1 MKIFGIQRKDFCTY
15 YFNSLIKRLNFVLG
29 DLNYRKLIRDIN
41 WLPLTTF
48 KEALGEFQPT
58 AVVALRTL
66 KCDCVC
72 GLNLGYEINID
83 ENDKDNNYLRSS
95 NYWQVNGKY
104 AVIHLNK

>member
-1 MKIFGIQRKDFCTY
+1 MF
-15 YFNSLIKRLNFVLG
+15 SG
-29 DLNYRKLIRDIN
+29 DLNYRKLIGDIN
-41 WLPLTTF
+41 WAPLIKF
-48 KEALGEFQPT
+48 KSALREFQPT

-72 GLNLGYEINID
+72 GLNSGYENDI
-83 ENDKDNNYLRSS
+83 EESDKDNNFLLCST